1 MIFYIATLSNQLFYL
16 FNFTETFMEKLE
28 SKKHLLYAVRIIFEK
43 KEINNIWESHKWVVN
58 DLIPLNVTSGEGY
71 PPINDVRITP
81 LINDIKI
88 QDGDNKNLYAADA
101 SIDLHHAEAEG
112 YAENLQSS
120 DPSVYIVLRDGDLT
134 DKLDED
140 ESSLENK
147 VDIHLAEV
155 SLSPYHIQ
163 DYEDCGEDKVEKIP
177 LYGPI
182 AELLERFVEFHFHP
196 EEFKKRKR
204 DKKNIDENV
213 RRGGDFRLSK
223 KNTYN

>member
-1 MIFYIATLSNQLFYL
+1 
-16 FNFTETFMEKLE
+16 MEKLE
-28 SKKHLLYAVRIIFEK
+28 SKKHLLYAVRIIFER

-58 DLIPLNVTSGEGY
+58 DLIPLNVSSGEGD
-71 PPINDVRITP
+71 PPINDVRISP
-81 LINDIKI
+81 LINEIKKY
-88 QDGDNKNLYAADA
+88 DGDNKNLFVADA

-134 DKLDED
+134 DKFDEEYESALD
-140 ESSLENK
+140 SK

-182 AELLERFVEFHFHP
+182 AELLEKFVEFHFHP

-204 DKKNIDENV
+204 DKKNIDENI
-213 RRGGDFRLSK
+213 RRGGDFRLNK

>member
-1 MIFYIATLSNQLFYL
+1 MSNQTLYL
-16 FNFTETFMEKLE
+16 YNFTRSFMEKLE
-28 SKKHLLYAVRIIFEK
+28 SKKHLLYAVRIIFERI
-43 KEINNIWESHKWVVN
+43 EINNIWESHKWVVN
-58 DLIPLNVTSGEGY
+58 DLIPLNVVSGQGY
-71 PPINDVRITP
+71 PPINDVRISP

-88 QDGDNKNLYAADA
+88 HDGENKNLYSADA

-120 DPSVYIVLRDGDLT
+120 DPSIYIVLRDGDLT
-134 DKLDED
+134 DKLDEED
-140 ESSLENK
+140 TSSSKNK

-182 AELLERFVEFHFHP
+182 AELLEKFVEFHFHP

-204 DKKNIDENV
+204 DKKNIDENT
-213 RRGGDFRLSK
+213 RRGGDFRLNK

>member
-1 MIFYIATLSNQLFYL
+1 
-16 FNFTETFMEKLE
+16 MEKLE
-28 SKKHLLYAVRIIFEK
+28 IKKHLLYAVRIIFER
-43 KEINNIWESHKWVVN
+43 KEINNIWESHKWVVT
-58 DLIPLNVTSGEGY
+58 DLIPLNVSSGEGY
-71 PPINDVRITP
+71 PPINDVRISP
-81 LINDIKI
+81 LISVIKKF
-88 QDGDNKNLYAADA
+88 DGDNKNLFVADA

-134 DKLDED
+134 DKFDEEYESALD
-140 ESSLENK
+140 SK

-182 AELLERFVEFHFHP
+182 AELLEKFVEFHFHP

-204 DKKNIDENV
+204 DKKNIDENI
-213 RRGGDFRLSK
+213 RRGGDFRLNK

>member
-1 MIFYIATLSNQLFYL
+1 
-16 FNFTETFMEKLE
+16 MEKLE
-28 SKKHLLYAVRIIFEK
+28 SKKHLLYAVRIIFER

-58 DLIPLNVTSGEGY
+58 DLIPLNVSSGEGY
-71 PPINDVRITP
+71 PPINDVRISP
-81 LINDIKI
+81 LINEIKKY
-88 QDGDNKNLYAADA
+88 DGDNKNLFVADA

-134 DKLDED
+134 DKFDEEYESALD
-140 ESSLENK
+140 SK

-182 AELLERFVEFHFHP
+182 AELLEKFVEFHFHP

-204 DKKNIDENV
+204 DKKNIDENI
-213 RRGGDFRLSK
+213 RRGGDFRLNK
-223 KNTYN
+223 KITYN

>member
-1 MIFYIATLSNQLFYL
+1 
-16 FNFTETFMEKLE
+16 MEKLE
-28 SKKHLLYAVRIIFEK
+28 SKKHLLYAVRIIFER

-58 DLIPLNVTSGEGY
+58 DLIPLNVSSGEGY
-71 PPINDVRITP
+71 PPINDVRISP
-81 LINDIKI
+81 LINEIKKY
-88 QDGDNKNLYAADA
+88 DVDNKNLFVADA

-134 DKLDED
+134 DKFDEEYESALD
-140 ESSLENK
+140 SK

-182 AELLERFVEFHFHP
+182 AELLEKFVEFHFHP

-204 DKKNIDENV
+204 DKKNIDENI
-213 RRGGDFRLSK
+213 RRGGDFRLNK
-223 KNTYN
+223 KNTFN